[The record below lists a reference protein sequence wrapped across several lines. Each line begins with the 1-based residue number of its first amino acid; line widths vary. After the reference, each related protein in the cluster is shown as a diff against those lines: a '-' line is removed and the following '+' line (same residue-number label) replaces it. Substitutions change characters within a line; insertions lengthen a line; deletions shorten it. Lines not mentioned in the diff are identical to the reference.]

1 MSSSGEKIQLTT
13 AMAEVEPNAIGRPD
27 PTSENIQTSDH
38 INGSLT
44 QSEAERLQ
52 REANEDTTR
61 SEDLRLFLKEMHE
74 KLKEE
79 QQQQQQQQPSTQP
92 ATVIPPVFAQPTN
105 VSESEYSLTGHPPS
119 VGVPARDFEGDL
131 QPAVRRSSG
140 PIATKLGNPPNRTGS
155 VTDLTNPDTAPD
167 GGWGWVVVL
176 GSFCCM
182 ILVDGVS
189 LSYGLLLTPQCGYSS
204 LHVLSPSSSL
214 GNRSLAHLRTGVVT
228 RDRPLRP
235 TFGSCAPISELG
247 EAVGTQSRAIL
258 FTPGALLLGLY
269 LILGPLVS
277 ALTNQFDFRPVA
289 MAGAVLSTV
298 AFLISAFANSIDLL
312 IGGFGI
318 LGGIGFA
325 LIYLPA
331 IATVGHWFQQSRPLA
346 VGLALCG
353 SGVGCLLGAQAVPR
367 LVDWLTWRGAL
378 IVMAATSFQALS
390 LIVLFRPL
398 EVHFRICQA
407 QRLKRAAREA
417 ARRDAAMRRAEAE
430 LRLMEARQRK
440 RLSAAKVAAAQ
451 AMEYQQKIQQQQQQ
465 YRQISGAK
473 PSYPSTVMPQLDART
488 GAMLQTHGM
497 LRGTANRPRMGTMV
511 TRTGRGGRMFTV
523 TTAANQQGSV
533 VVGVNPTRPT
543 TGAPPRGGTGWL
555 RSRNQSGRNHAAKR
569 APSRRVVV
577 YRSPPLCILMR
588 NSGSIMQ
595 RIIEEK
601 RRQRTTSVGSLDGMV
616 ITRDNELIAAPLAPG
631 YDRPLLSASV
641 INRISESVA
650 RKIELK
656 MQQQQTGVV
665 GDITGGSRVG
675 LSRSHLRVNLPQVVQ
690 EYIQSQLSV
699 VQNKQSMNLVNPSTT
714 GLLSSNLPPQVS
726 VASAVVPMR
735 PTSIVEPSGSS
746 QVDTNVN
753 APPVSPVAPISLG
766 ADDSLVLSPEHSTPV
781 NPSPSSVIPVGQT
794 APAQELTQ
802 APIVSLKHP
811 HKPAV
816 SSCTSESTSLR
827 HTTSDASL
835 ESRVPVNG
843 GGTAIVSVPT
853 ADAVELLD
861 DEIKAHIN
869 ARLRRELARPQ
880 HKKDL
885 FYTGSVLHLGSGQVT
900 RERVFT
906 RPSAVMPPSLAAS
919 GGGALKR
926 HVSSVICPSA
936 LILSSNTGFKMRG
949 LRTSVAVTPQPTTME
964 PAAIESHNSQ
974 TNISVAT
981 SIGTGGTTFIP
992 PAPCPTIPPTQV
1004 PSAFCLPP
1012 SAFPVVMDTTDT
1024 CSFQQQDTV
1033 LTNFAPS
1040 DQLDTRVS
1048 VQDEQASLT
1057 VLQPSRGTTYTLAR
1071 SAEPLGGDPADLVSR
1086 LGDVENEELD
1096 MEDDDL
1102 DVVDDADDDDVDE
1115 EEVDDDDDE
1124 VGGGFYGLRSVF
1136 HNCYACTLASFWCTR
1151 CCSKVSNKLSPMQT
1165 FLQELFSP
1173 WILSSRTFLF
1183 MLLSSMTTMMGYVIP
1198 FLLLPDLLAELNWTL
1213 ADSGFVISAIGVG
1226 NTVGRLVASTMVDN
1240 LHLGQL
1246 SVVKQ
1251 RIASYHQPRRFH
1263 HAYFA
1268 NPLYVS
1274 GPRLS
1279 CVRILLCCHFFPAVF
1294 VSLKSILV
1302 VELLGLERLTNSFG
1316 YMLLFQG
1323 LAAGVGP
1330 PVAAAQSRVSANMD
1344 LNVLLFVKLIVAW
1357 IVVCIALG
1365 VPEWACGQIF
1375 NCKYERGV
1383 HMVTGIFITMGLV
1396 ALTVVLVFDSV
1407 AIAGVQMVH
1416 NNRTIYLVRS
1426 IFLIAG
1432 TSVMIL
1438 GLVIYVVKFPPLW
1451 SYLLASLVFIFH
1463 CPTLIPH
1470 SGIPGILRDLQL
1482 DQYAP
1487 HDILTAHLA
1496 PVHNAASMGF
1506 YFSGVCL
1513 FLSCL
1518 LGCPLRWLS
1527 RTESSRPITV
1537 VSHPSSTAD
1546 PPFEL
1551 ITGPRSVPDTAGTV
1565 SAQVGDVEFLI
1576 GLPEQTGVINFAAS
1590 ISDNFIPRVG
1600 ELVEQKPF
1608 ANNTNAEPATGV
1620 PLAATVVG
1628 QPPAVGSSVMAAAS
1642 ATGAAQNLVEL
1653 SGPPCILATIN
1664 EDIPVVTTPT
1674 QAVADVV
1681 LPTVPATNTDDIS
1694 MFDGLPASILPCALV
1709 IPSAGVTV
1717 PVVTGTPCATPGT
1730 LSSQTATAVEVLGV
1744 QEDSGL
1750 EPVAEEEEDEYDD
1763 DDVQEPEIPYTT
1775 SFQTGPSSGRF
1786 VVVTV
1791 PDSSPNMPNS
1801 ELPDVSDQSVKRRK
1815 KRRKVAPK
1823 LQNGSDPSSV
1833 IVTTTVPSGS
1843 DESGQHSQQQGSTDQ
1858 SGSSIQ
1864 SQVT

>member
-155 VTDLTNPDTAPD
+155 VT
-167 GGWGWVVVL
+167 
-176 GSFCCM
+176 
-182 ILVDGVS
+182 
-189 LSYGLLLTPQCGYSS
+189 
-204 LHVLSPSSSL
+204 
-214 GNRSLAHLRTGVVT
+214 
-228 RDRPLRP
+228 
-235 TFGSCAPISELG
+235 
-247 EAVGTQSRAIL
+247 
-258 FTPGALLLGLY
+258 
-269 LILGPLVS
+269 GPLVS

-318 LGGIGFA
+318 LG
-325 LIYLPA
+325 
-331 IATVGHWFQQSRPLA
+331 VGHWFQQSRPLA

-378 IVMAATSFQALS
+378 IVMAATSFQAL
-390 LIVLFRPL
+390 
-398 EVHFRICQA
+398 
-407 QRLKRAAREA
+407 RLKRAAREA

-577 YRSPPLCILMR
+577 YR
-588 NSGSIMQ
+588 GSIMQ

-766 ADDSLVLSPEHSTPV
+766 ADDGLVLSPEHSTPV

-964 PAAIESHNSQ
+964 PAAIE
-974 TNISVAT
+974 
-981 SIGTGGTTFIP
+981 
-992 PAPCPTIPPTQV
+992 
-1004 PSAFCLPP
+1004 
-1012 SAFPVVMDTTDT
+1012 
-1024 CSFQQQDTV
+1024 DTV

-1086 LGDVENEELD
+1086 LGD
-1096 MEDDDL
+1096 
-1102 DVVDDADDDDVDE
+1102 
-1115 EEVDDDDDE
+1115 
-1124 VGGGFYGLRSVF
+1124 
-1136 HNCYACTLASFWCTR
+1136 HPPYAYS
-1151 CCSKVSNKLSPMQT
+1151 
-1165 FLQELFSP
+1165 
-1173 WILSSRTFLF
+1173 
-1183 MLLSSMTTMMGYVIP
+1183 YVIP

-1226 NTVGRLVASTMVDN
+1226 NTVGRLVAT
-1240 LHLGQL
+1240 
-1246 SVVKQ
+1246 
-1251 RIASYHQPRRFH
+1251 
-1263 HAYFA
+1263 
-1268 NPLYVS
+1268 
-1274 GPRLS
+1274 
-1279 CVRILLCCHFFPAVF
+1279 VF

-1330 PVAAAQSRVSANMD
+1330 PVAVYTIVMFICRLIRNSGFEDKPLCSGDSEGPQ
-1344 LNVLLFVKLIVAW
+1344 LLFVCFKL
-1357 IVVCIALG
+1357 CL
-1365 VPEWACGQIF
+1365 Q
-1375 NCKYERGV
+1375 
-1383 HMVTGIFITMGLV
+1383 
-1396 ALTVVLVFDSV
+1396 
-1407 AIAGVQMVH
+1407 
-1416 NNRTIYLVRS
+1416 
-1426 IFLIAG
+1426 
-1432 TSVMIL
+1432 
-1438 GLVIYVVKFPPLW
+1438 
-1451 SYLLASLVFIFH
+1451 ASQ
-1463 CPTLIPH
+1463 
-1470 SGIPGILRDLQL
+1470 SKSRILRDLQL

-1858 SGSSIQ
+1858 SGNYGDERPWTDNFKYVAHRLNQQ
-1864 SQVT
+1864 SHHLEANE

>member
-13 AMAEVEPNAIGRPD
+13 AMAEVEPNVIGRPD
-27 PTSENIQTSDH
+27 PASENIQTSDH
-38 INGSLT
+38 IHGSLT

-79 QQQQQQQQPSTQP
+79 QQQQQQQPSTQP
-92 ATVIPPVFAQPTN
+92 ATTIPPVFAQPTN
-105 VSESEYSLTGHPPS
+105 VSESEYSLSGHPPS
-119 VGVPARDFEGDL
+119 VGVPTRDLEGDV

-140 PIATKLGNPPNRTGS
+140 PMATKLGNPPNRIGS

-204 LHVLSPSSSL
+204 LHVLSPSNNL
-214 GNRSLAHLRTGVVT
+214 GNRSLAHLKTGVIT

-258 FTPGALLLGLY
+258 LTPGALLLGLY

-312 IGGFGI
+312 IGGFGV

-451 AMEYQQKIQQQQQQ
+451 AMEYQQKIQYQQQQ
-465 YRQISGAK
+465 YRQISGMK

-533 VVGVNPTRPT
+533 VVGVNPTRST
-543 TGAPPRGGTGWL
+543 TGAPPRGGPGWL
-555 RSRNQSGRNHAAKR
+555 RSRNQSGRNQAAKR

-577 YRSPPLCILMR
+577 YR
-588 NSGSIMQ
+588 GSIMQ

-665 GDITGGSRVG
+665 SDITGGSRVG

-699 VQNKQSMNLVNPSTT
+699 VQHKQSMNLMNPSTT

-726 VASAVVPMR
+726 TASTVVPMR
-735 PTSIVEPSGSS
+735 PTSIVEPPGSS
-746 QVDTNVN
+746 QVDTSVN
-753 APPVSPVAPISLG
+753 APPVSPVAPIPLV
-766 ADDSLVLSPEHSTPV
+766 ADDGLVLSPEHSTPV
-781 NPSPSSVIPVGQT
+781 NPSPSSLIPTSQT
-794 APAQELTQ
+794 GPVQELTQ

-811 HKPAV
+811 HKPAA

-827 HTTSDASL
+827 HTISDASL

-843 GGTAIVSVPT
+843 GGTAVVAVPT

-949 LRTSVAVTPQPTTME
+949 LRTSVAVTPQPTTVE

-1012 SAFPVVMDTTDT
+1012 SAFPVVMDTTDA

-1040 DQLDTRVS
+1040 GQLDTRVS

-1071 SAEPLGGDPADLVSR
+1071 SAEPLGGDAADLVSR

-1115 EEVDDDDDE
+1115 EEVDDEDDE

-1151 CCSKVSNKLSPMQT
+1151 CCSKVSNKLSPMRT

-1213 ADSGFVISAIGVG
+1213 ADSGFAISAIGVG
-1226 NTVGRLVASTMVDN
+1226 NTVGRLVATVYIEKAWWTTYTWAN
-1240 LHLGQL
+1240 CLWLNN
-1246 SVVKQ
+1246 
-1251 RIASYHQPRRFH
+1251 AS
-1263 HAYFA
+1263 
-1268 NPLYVS
+1268 
-1274 GPRLS
+1274 
-1279 CVRILLCCHFFPAVF
+1279 LLITSLAVFIMPVLRTHYTSLVLICLVFGFCSAVF

-1330 PVAAAQSRVSANMD
+1330 PVA
-1344 LNVLLFVKLIVAW
+1344 
-1357 IVVCIALG
+1357 
-1365 VPEWACGQIF
+1365 
-1375 NCKYERGV
+1375 
-1383 HMVTGIFITMGLV
+1383 
-1396 ALTVVLVFDSV
+1396 
-1407 AIAGVQMVH
+1407 
-1416 NNRTIYLVRS
+1416 
-1426 IFLIAG
+1426 
-1432 TSVMIL
+1432 
-1438 GLVIYVVKFPPLW
+1438 
-1451 SYLLASLVFIFH
+1451 
-1463 CPTLIPH
+1463 
-1470 SGIPGILRDLQL
+1470 GILRDLQL

-1527 RTESSRPITV
+1527 RAESSRSITV

-1565 SAQVGDVEFLI
+1565 AAQVGDVEFLI

-1590 ISDNFIPRVG
+1590 ISDNFNPRVS

-1628 QPPAVGSSVMAAAS
+1628 QPPTVGSSVMTAVSAS
-1642 ATGAAQNLVEL
+1642 GAAPNLVEL

-1664 EDIPVVTTPT
+1664 EDIPVVTAPA
-1674 QAVADVV
+1674 QAVTDVV

-1717 PVVTGTPCATPGT
+1717 PVVTGTPCATPGA
-1730 LSSQTATAVEVLGV
+1730 LPSQTATAVEVLGV

-1750 EPVAEEEEDEYDD
+1750 EPVAEEEEDEYDN
-1763 DDVQEPEIPYTT
+1763 DDVQEPEIPYT
-1775 SFQTGPSSGRF
+1775 SFQTGPSNGRF
-1786 VVVTV
+1786 EVLTV
-1791 PDSSPNMPNS
+1791 PDSSPNMPTS
-1801 ELPDVSDQSVKRRK
+1801 EQPDVSDQSVKRRK

-1823 LQNGSDPSSV
+1823 LHNGSDPSSV
-1833 IVTTTVPSGS
+1833 IVTTAVPSGS